1 MTQRNIETIL
11 KERIVSLEEGY
22 EQKIAELSLLKELGE
37 ALKGASLAHWN
48 QLFIGQLD
56 IIKRATGIFSVS
68 VMLVD
73 EETQQLYVVSAS
85 ARGDSPKRAPILL
98 KKGEGVAGKVLE
110 TGRTLYIPDVI
121 KDPNF
126 SDRGTDQKGSLACVP
141 IISEGSCIG
150 VINFRDNVASSFG
163 PNDLRFFELIADQL
177 SITASLVR
185 TYQDLLDLEKKR
197 MNLGRYFSPG
207 LAERL
212 VADERMTGLGGQR
225 KMVSIVFADVSDFTS
240 LVEKHAVEDVVE
252 VLNRFFETVV
262 PIIFRHGGMLDK
274 FLGDGV
280 MAVFGIP
287 DPDDADPVRAIE
299 CAVDIQKGM
308 ETLKAQLEKDG
319 LFPIDVGAGIATGV
333 VLAGNIGTKNQMNY
347 TVIGE
352 PVNLAQRLESISR
365 PGEIIVSNITTEMIP
380 IGSGISVSFEP
391 MGTIR
396 VKGIERDVSP
406 MKVIYRSSGSVQP
419 EKRSGRDH
427 RPGLCGD
434 TEP

>member
-1 MTQRNIETIL
+1 VSKRDIETIL

-22 EQKIAELSLLKELGE
+22 EQKIAELSLLKELGN
-37 ALKGASLAHWN
+37 ALKRASLAHWN

-56 IIKRATGIFSVS
+56 IIKQATGIFSVS
-68 VMLVD
+68 VMLLD
-73 EETQQLYVVSAS
+73 EETQELHVVGAS
-85 ARGDSPKRAPILL
+85 MRGDSPRRPAVLL

-110 TGRTLYIPDVI
+110 TGRTIYIPDVM

-126 SDRGTDQKGSLACVP
+126 TNRGTDQQGSLACVP
-141 IISEGSCIG
+141 IISEGCCIG
-150 VINFRDNVASSFG
+150 VINFRDNIAGSFG

-225 KMVSIVFADVSDFTS
+225 KTVSIVFADISGFTS
-240 LVEKHAVEDVVE
+240 LVEKNAVEDVVE
-252 VLNRFFETVV
+252 VLNRFFATVV
-262 PIIFRHGGMLDK
+262 PIIFKHGGMLDK

-287 DPDDADPVRAIE
+287 DSDESDPVRAIE
-299 CAVDIQKGM
+299 CAVDIQKGVR
-308 ETLKAQLEKDG
+308 ELKRQLERDR
-319 LFPIDVGAGIATGV
+319 LFPIDVGVGIATGE

-352 PVNLAQRLESISR
+352 PVNLAQRLESVSL
-365 PGEIIVSNITTEMIP
+365 PGEIVVSSRTVEAIP
-380 IGSGISVSFEP
+380 HHARLLVRFEA
-391 MGTIR
+391 MGAIR
-396 VKGIERDVSP
+396 VKGIERDVNP
-406 MKVIYRSSGSVQP
+406 MKVLWPDG
-419 EKRSGRDH
+419 EGFLDEAA
-427 RPGLCGD
+427 L
-434 TEP
+434 

>member
-1 MTQRNIETIL
+1 MMLEKDIESIL

-22 EQKIAELSLLKELGE
+22 EQKIAELSLLKELGD
-37 ALKGASLAHWN
+37 ALKGASLAHWSE
-48 QLFIGQLD
+48 LFIGQLD
-56 IIKRATGIFSVS
+56 IIKQATGIFSVS
-68 VMLVD
+68 VMLID
-73 EETQQLYVVSAS
+73 EETGNLYVVSAS
-85 ARGDSPKRAPILL
+85 MRGDSPKRPPILL
-98 KKGEGVAGKVLE
+98 KKGEGIAGKVFE
-110 TGRTLYIPDVI
+110 TSRTLYIPDVT

-126 SDRGTDQKGSLACVP
+126 ANRGTNQKGSLACVP

-150 VINFRDNVASSFG
+150 VINFRDNVKSSFG

-212 VADERMTGLGGQR
+212 VADDRMTELGGQR
-225 KMVSIVFADVSDFTS
+225 KMVSVLFADITGFTT
-240 LVEKHAVEDVVE
+240 LVDANTVEDVVE

-262 PIIFRHGGMLDK
+262 PVIFKHGGMLDK

-287 DPDDADPVRAIE
+287 DADDLDPVRAIR
-299 CAVDIQKGM
+299 CAVDIQKGIEM
-308 ETLKAQLEKDG
+308 LTAQLESEG
-319 LFPIDVGAGIATGV
+319 LFPISVGIGIATGI

-352 PVNLAQRLESISR
+352 PVNLAQRLESICN
-365 PGEIIVSNITTEMIP
+365 PGEIIVSNATSETIP
-380 IGSGISVSFEP
+380 QGSDLRVAFEP
-391 MGTIR
+391 MGAIH
-396 VKGIERDVSP
+396 VKGIPREVHP
-406 MKVIYRSSGSVQP
+406 MKVITP
-419 EKRSGRDH
+419 E
-427 RPGLCGD
+427 
-434 TEP
+434 TEI

>member
-1 MTQRNIETIL
+1 MIERDIESIL

-37 ALKGASLAHWN
+37 ALKGASLAHWSE
-48 QLFIGQLD
+48 LFIGQLD
-56 IIKRATGIFSVS
+56 IIKQATGIFSVS
-68 VMLVD
+68 VMLID
-73 EETQQLYVVSAS
+73 ENTQNLYIVSAS
-85 ARGDSPKRAPILL
+85 MRGNSPKRAPILL
-98 KKGEGVAGKVLE
+98 KKGEGIAGKVFE
-110 TGRTLYIPDVI
+110 TTRTLYIPDVT

-126 SDRGTDQKGSLACVP
+126 SDRGTKQRGSLACVP

-150 VINFRDNVASSFG
+150 VINFRDSVTSSFG

-212 VADERMTGLGGQR
+212 VADDRMTELGGQR
-225 KMVSIVFADVSDFTS
+225 KMVSVLFADVTGFTTM
-240 LVEKHAVEDVVE
+240 VDANAVEDVVE

-262 PIIFRHGGMLDK
+262 PVIFKHGGMLDK

-287 DPDDADPVRAIE
+287 DPDDTDPIRAIN
-299 CAVDIQKGM
+299 CAVDIQKGI
-308 ETLKAQLEKDG
+308 EKLREQLEADN
-319 LFPIDVGAGIATGV
+319 LFPITVGIGIATGV
-333 VLAGNIGTKNQMNY
+333 ALAGNIGTKNQMNY

-352 PVNLAQRLESISR
+352 PVNLAQRLESICDR
-365 PGEIIVSNITTEMIP
+365 GEIIISNVTMEMIP
-380 IGSGISVSFEP
+380 PGSDLNASFEP
-391 MGTIR
+391 MGAIR
-396 VKGIERDVSP
+396 VKGIQRDVNP
-406 MKVIYRSSGSVQP
+406 MKVTYR
-419 EKRSGRDH
+419 
-427 RPGLCGD
+427 
-434 TEP
+434 

>member
-1 MTQRNIETIL
+1 MIDRDIETIL

-56 IIKRATGIFSVS
+56 IIKQATGIFSIS

-73 EETQQLYVVSAS
+73 EDTQQLYVVSAS
-85 ARGDSPKRAPILL
+85 MRGDSPKRTPILL

-110 TGRTLYIPDVI
+110 TGRTLYIPDVTR
-121 KDPNF
+121 DPNF
-126 SDRGTDQKGSLACVP
+126 SNRGTDQKGSLACVP
-141 IISEGSCIG
+141 IISEASCIG
-150 VINFRDNVASSFG
+150 VINFRDNVTSSFG

-225 KMVSIVFADVSDFTS
+225 KMVSIVFADVSGFTS
-240 LVEKHAVEDVVE
+240 LVEKHTVEDVVE

-287 DPDDADPVRAIE
+287 DSDTMDPVRAIE
-299 CAVDIQKGM
+299 CAVDIQRGMKALKG
-308 ETLKAQLEKDG
+308 ELEKNS
-319 LFPIDVGAGIATGV
+319 LFPIDVGVGIATGV

-352 PVNLAQRLESISR
+352 PVNLAQRLESVSR
-365 PGEIIVSNITTEMIP
+365 PGEIVVSNVTTEMIP
-380 IGSGISVSFEP
+380 REIDISVTFEP

-396 VKGIERDVSP
+396 VKGIERDVNP
-406 MKVIYRSSGSVQP
+406 MKAIFRDEALSLKEESIGS
-419 EKRSGRDH
+419 
-427 RPGLCGD
+427 L
-434 TEP
+434 

>member
-1 MTQRNIETIL
+1 MIERDIESIL

-37 ALKGASLAHWN
+37 ALKGASLAHWSE
-48 QLFIGQLD
+48 LFIGQLD
-56 IIKRATGIFSVS
+56 IIKQDTGIFSVS
-68 VMLVD
+68 VMLID
-73 EETQQLYVVSAS
+73 ENTQNLYIVSAS
-85 ARGDSPKRAPILL
+85 MRGDSPKRPPILL
-98 KKGEGVAGKVLE
+98 KRGEGIAGKVFE
-110 TGRTLYIPDVI
+110 TTRTLYIPDVT

-126 SDRGTDQKGSLACVP
+126 SDRGTKQRGSLACVP

-150 VINFRDNVASSFG
+150 VINFRDSVTSSFG

-212 VADERMTGLGGQR
+212 VADDRMTELGGQR
-225 KMVSIVFADVSDFTS
+225 KMVSVLFADVTGFTTM
-240 LVEKHAVEDVVE
+240 VDANAVEDVVE

-262 PIIFRHGGMLDK
+262 PVIFKHGGMLDK

-287 DPDDADPVRAIE
+287 DPDDTDPVRAIN
-299 CAVDIQKGM
+299 CAVDIQKGI
-308 ETLKAQLEKDG
+308 EKLREQLEDDN
-319 LFPIDVGAGIATGV
+319 LFPITVGIGIATGV
-333 VLAGNIGTKNQMNY
+333 ALAGNIGTKNQMNY

-352 PVNLAQRLESISR
+352 PVNLAQRLESICDR
-365 PGEIIVSNITTEMIP
+365 GEIIISNVTMEMIP
-380 IGSGISVSFEP
+380 PGSDLNASFEP
-391 MGTIR
+391 MGAIR
-396 VKGIERDVSP
+396 VKGIQRDVNP
-406 MKVIYRSSGSVQP
+406 MKVTYR
-419 EKRSGRDH
+419 
-427 RPGLCGD
+427 
-434 TEP
+434 

>member
-1 MTQRNIETIL
+1 MIERDIESTL

-37 ALKGASLAHWN
+37 ALKGASLAHWSE
-48 QLFIGQLD
+48 LFIGQLD
-56 IIKRATGIFSVS
+56 IIKQATGIFSVS
-68 VMLVD
+68 VMLID
-73 EETQQLYVVSAS
+73 ENTQNLYIVSAS
-85 ARGDSPKRAPILL
+85 MRGDSPKRPPILL
-98 KKGEGVAGKVLE
+98 KRGEGIAGKVFE
-110 TGRTLYIPDVI
+110 TTRTLYIPDVT

-126 SDRGTDQKGSLACVP
+126 SDRGTKQRGSLACVP

-150 VINFRDNVASSFG
+150 VINFRDSVTSSFG

-212 VADERMTGLGGQR
+212 VADDRMTELGGQR
-225 KMVSIVFADVSDFTS
+225 KMVSVLFADVTGFTTM
-240 LVEKHAVEDVVE
+240 VDANAVEDVVE

-262 PIIFRHGGMLDK
+262 PVIFKHGGMLDK

-287 DPDDADPVRAIE
+287 DPDDTDPVRAIN
-299 CAVDIQKGM
+299 CAVDIQKGI
-308 ETLKAQLEKDG
+308 EKLREQLEADN
-319 LFPIDVGAGIATGV
+319 LFPITVGIGIATGV
-333 VLAGNIGTKNQMNY
+333 ALAGNIGTKNQMNY

-352 PVNLAQRLESISR
+352 PVNLAQRLESVCDR
-365 PGEIIVSNITTEMIP
+365 GEIIISNVTMEMIP
-380 IGSGISVSFEP
+380 PGSDLNASFEP
-391 MGTIR
+391 MGAIR
-396 VKGIERDVSP
+396 VKGIQRDVKP
-406 MKVIYRSSGSVQP
+406 MKVTYR
-419 EKRSGRDH
+419 
-427 RPGLCGD
+427 
-434 TEP
+434 